1 MGVRKDNMPL
11 MTLEPYI
18 VLYFSYVAHAAGERA
33 YACTCTMFVCVC
45 MINII

>member
-1 MGVRKDNMPL
+1 MPL

-18 VLYFSYVAHAAGERA
+18 VLYLSYVAHAASELMPAHA
-33 YACTCTMFVCVC
+33 Y

>member
-1 MGVRKDNMPL
+1 MPL

-18 VLYFSYVAHAAGERA
+18 VLYLSYIAHAASELA
-33 YACTCTMFVCVC
+33 HACTCTMFVCVY